1 MNGSICNRQ
10 ACSTEKLKPF
20 PVKGWAGFAS
30 FTATSMLLLGGA
42 FPRQAAAASLL
53 PRTRPFPNL
62 AFFGLGGGWLVL
74 CLAWAFV
81 ALLLCL
87 ALALAAKR
95 EIPPE
100 N

>member
-1 MNGSICNRQ
+1 MNESVCNQ
-10 ACSTEKLKPF
+10 HACSTEKLKPF
-20 PVKGWAGFAS
+20 PVKGGAGFIS
-30 FTATSMLLLGGA
+30 FTAASLLLLGGA
-42 FPRQAAAASLL
+42 FPRQAVAASLL
-53 PRTRPFPNL
+53 PRARPFPNL

-74 CLAWAFV
+74 CLAWASV
-81 ALLLCL
+81 ALLFCL